1 MSTIIGV
8 IGTSEASTEEY
19 QTAEE
24 VGREIA
30 RRKGILVCGG
40 LGGVMEASCRG
51 AKSEGGLT
59 IGIIPGSS
67 KKEANPYVD
76 IPIVTGISEA
86 RNIIV
91 VRSSNAIIAIGGSFG
106 TLSEI
111 AFALKLEIPVIGINT
126 WEVSTNIKKATTPKE
141 AVDLAF
147 SLARPRTQRC
157 LCKTQAYYY
166 QAL

>member
-1 MSTIIGV
+1 MKTVIGV
-8 IGTSEASTEEY
+8 IGPAQASDKEY
-19 QTAEE
+19 KTAEE

-30 RRKGILVCGG
+30 RRNGILLCGG
-40 LGGVMEASCRG
+40 LGGVMEAACLG

-67 KKEANPYVD
+67 KSDANPYVD
-76 IPIVTGISEA
+76 IPIVTGMSHV

-91 VRSSNAIIAIGGSFG
+91 VRSSDAIIAIGGSYG

-111 AFALKLEIPVIGINT
+111 AFALKLEIPIIGINT
-126 WEVSTNIKKATTPKE
+126 WEVSPEIKKVTTPKE

-147 SLARPRTQRC
+147 SLARPRI
-157 LCKTQAYYY
+157 
-166 QAL
+166 